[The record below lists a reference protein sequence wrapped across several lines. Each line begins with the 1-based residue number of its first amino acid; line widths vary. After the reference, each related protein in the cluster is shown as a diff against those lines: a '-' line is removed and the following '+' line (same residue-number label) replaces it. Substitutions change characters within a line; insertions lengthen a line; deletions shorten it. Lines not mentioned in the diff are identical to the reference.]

1 VRATA
6 VTAQTSELV
15 NIAPSADT
23 DFGGAELF
31 PATVA
36 AAVAATSCEHATTT
50 ALATDLV
57 DERTSANVP
66 RGDPLAF
73 GAGARLGAAAIAA
86 IAAGE
91 GVDRGVLVRLVAV
104 GDVDVVAVRDVEVR
118 DVDVVPVRDV
128 DVVAVRDVQ
137 VRDVDVVP
145 VRDVDVVAVRD
156 VEVRDV
162 DVVPVRDVD
171 VVAVGDVDVVP
182 VRDVDVMTMWDMP
195 VPPFGARLE
204 HPLR

>member
-1 VRATA
+1 
-6 VTAQTSELV
+6 
-15 NIAPSADT
+15 
-23 DFGGAELF
+23 
-31 PATVA
+31 
-36 AAVAATSCEHATTT
+36 
-50 ALATDLV
+50 LV

-128 DVVAVRDVQ
+128 DVVAVRDV
-137 VRDVDVVP
+137 
-145 VRDVDVVAVRD
+145 
-156 VEVRDV
+156 EVRDV

-182 VRDVDVMTMWDMP
+182 VRDVDVMTMWNVP
-195 VPPFGARLE
+195 VPSVPADFGG
-204 HPLR
+204 PLRFR